1 LSLVAQFSKIFQKG
15 VARVNFRLLIR
26 RAPGAFLVITLGG
39 MSYQSAFGQS
49 RSETLS
55 LGPVQV
61 AGDEASYLDLGAG
74 AFNIH
79 ADHHAP
85 TAAEG
90 RVEFRYGKK
99 LFYIGPALGVLAN
112 RQGGVFGYGGVY
124 ADLRL
129 GPVVI
134 TPLGAIGGYR
144 RGGSEELGGAF
155 QFRLSV
161 TMSYELGNR
170 SRIGSS
176 TPTFQTQMSTPSI
189 PARTSCC

>member
-1 LSLVAQFSKIFQKG
+1 MD
-15 VARVNFRLLIR
+15 VARVNFRPLIR
-26 RAPGAFLVITLGG
+26 RTPGAFLVFVLSGI
-39 MSYQSAFGQS
+39 SYQSAFGQS

-74 AFNIH
+74 AFNIQATH
-79 ADHHAP
+79 QAP
-85 TAAEG
+85 STAEG

-99 LFYIGPALGVLAN
+99 LFYIGPALGLLAN

-129 GPVVI
+129 GPVVM

-144 RGGSEELGGAF
+144 RGGSEDLGGVF

-161 TMSYELGNR
+161 TMSYEFGNR
-170 SRIGSS
+170 SRIGVQYAHISNADVY
-176 TPTFQTQMSTPSI
+176 TVNPGENELLLTFALPL
-189 PARTSCC
+189 PF